1 MGLDKGRR
9 SAQKVLCLVII
20 IVILL
25 IVIIIIIII
34 MDYKAND
41 NHGASPAAG
50 TARREARGSQW

>member
-9 SAQKVLCLVII
+9 SAQKVLCLV
-20 IVILL
+20 
-25 IVIIIIIII
+25 IIIII